1 VVFGAK
7 IEKHGKGELREML
20 KDNDAE
26 VSALTQKER
35 EILDFIGAYWEKNNV
50 SPSYREIGAGVGLR
64 SVSSVNRYVRSLTN
78 KGEILPHDGKMRCL
92 VLKKS
97 S

>member
-1 VVFGAK
+1 
-7 IEKHGKGELREML
+7 ML
-20 KDNDAE
+20 NESCAE
-26 VSALTQKER
+26 VPALTQKER
-35 EILDFIGAYWEKNNV
+35 EILDFIGAYWENNNV

-97 S
+97 G

>member
-1 VVFGAK
+1 L
-7 IEKHGKGELREML
+7 EKSFPDEEYYDMQQDNCFEM
-20 KDNDAE
+20 AE
-26 VSALTQKER
+26 LTQKER

>member
-1 VVFGAK
+1 
-7 IEKHGKGELREML
+7 ML
-20 KDNDAE
+20 KDSCAE

-35 EILDFIGAYWEKNNV
+35 EILDFISAYWENNNV
-50 SPSYREIGAGVGLR
+50 SPSYREIGAGIGLR
-64 SVSSVNRYVRSLTN
+64 SVSSVSRYVRSLTS